1 MTEHRTKGR
10 RGGDLDVLEPAGRV
24 LADYDASTLVGLRV
38 VVHDAAIEHRDEDS
52 EISIE
57 VPKLRKLM
65 AAASIARC
73 LMPAKL
79 RGGEIKAIRKIM
91 DLTLAEM
98 AARMD
103 ARTAPET
110 VCRWEAEAQPMGAYA
125 EKVFRLLACEA
136 LAGEAPGVEYHAAA
150 LADLAIVDQ
159 RDAAEP
165 VVHLVYLPMRQ
176 ESGEITKTYND
187 KLAA

>member
-1 MTEHRTKGR
+1 MHKKGR
-10 RGGDLDVLEPAGRV
+10 REGGLDVLERGRV
-24 LADYDASTLVGLRV
+24 LDEYDATTLVGLKTIIY
-38 VVHDAAIEHRDEDS
+38 DAAIEHRDDDEV
-52 EISIE
+52 SIE
-57 VPKLRKLM
+57 VPKLPMLM
-65 AAASIARC
+65 AAAAIVRC

-79 RGGEIKAIRKIM
+79 RGAEIKAMRKIM

-125 EKVFRLLACEA
+125 EKVFRLLVCEA
-136 LAGEAPGVEYHAAA
+136 LTGGAPGVAYHAAA
-150 LADLAIVDQ
+150 LADLVIADQ
-159 RDAAEP
+159 RDAP
-165 VVHLVYLPMRQ
+165 VVSLEYMPMRR
-176 ESGEITKTYND
+176 ESGEITETYND